1 MRADMESAPANRKA
15 EVQGPQICGPQPCGK
30 KPSAFHARAGYARPL
45 HLCHISK
52 IGAIII
58 YYVHPR

>member
-15 EVQGPQICGPQPCGK
+15 EVQGPHIGGPQPCGK
-30 KPSAFHARAGYARPL
+30 KPSAFHARAGHARPL

-58 YYVHPR
+58 YHVHPR

>member
-1 MRADMESAPANRKA
+1 MRTHMESAPANRKA
-15 EVQGPQICGPQPCGK
+15 EVQGPHICGK
-30 KPSAFHARAGYARPL
+30 KPSAFHARAGHARPL